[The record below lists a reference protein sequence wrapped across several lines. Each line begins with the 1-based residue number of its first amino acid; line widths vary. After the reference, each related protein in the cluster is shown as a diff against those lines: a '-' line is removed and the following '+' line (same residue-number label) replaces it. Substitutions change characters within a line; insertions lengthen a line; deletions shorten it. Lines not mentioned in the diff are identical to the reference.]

1 MYFYRTMRNK
11 TDANYIG
18 TLVKNLSLIIL
29 ICGSPL
35 AAADKEIE
43 EVIVTSEFRN
53 ATLLDTAASITIFD
67 DSIIKNRQAKHLE
80 ELLNLAPNVNFSSGA
95 SRGRFIQIRGIGER
109 SQFIEPLNPSVGILV
124 DGIDFT
130 GIAGAAT
137 TMDIKQVEILR
148 GPQGTLYGANAL
160 AGLINLTSNQPTE
173 NAQGKLSL
181 AIGSHNTKTMAGAMG
196 GSLSSDVNYRV
207 AVQSHTSDGYITN
220 DFLIKDDTDNIDE
233 LSLRAILIGRQVTTL
248 ASS

>member
-137 TMDIKQVEILR
+137 TMDIKQNTTKASKICWVE
-148 GPQGTLYGANAL
+148 
-160 AGLINLTSNQPTE
+160 
-173 NAQGKLSL
+173 
-181 AIGSHNTKTMAGAMG
+181 
-196 GSLSSDVNYRV
+196 
-207 AVQSHTSDGYITN
+207 
-220 DFLIKDDTDNIDE
+220 DFLNC
-233 LSLRAILIGRQVTTL
+233 V
-248 ASS
+248 